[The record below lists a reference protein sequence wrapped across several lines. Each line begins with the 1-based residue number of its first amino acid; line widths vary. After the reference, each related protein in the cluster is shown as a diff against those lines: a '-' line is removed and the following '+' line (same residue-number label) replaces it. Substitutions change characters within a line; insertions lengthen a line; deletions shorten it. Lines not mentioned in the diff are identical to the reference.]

1 MLPKLTPEQAAKLAR
16 LWQWRAG
23 QQGIGYVE
31 LSDGRRLHALW
42 RIVEVRD
49 DRPFVWSFD
58 EDCALPLR
66 GAAPTLDDAVTRDGL
81 LRTARA
87 AWQSPRLHAQPL
99 WDFDE
104 PDKIARWDIHGAPR
118 CAGKTEEAA
127 LLAAILAAPEAT

>member
-1 MLPKLTPEQAAKLAR
+1 MLPELTPEQAAKLAR
-16 LWQWRAG
+16 LWVWLPW
-23 QQGIGYVE
+23 QQAVSPGG
-31 LSDGRRLHALW
+31 ALW
-42 RIVEVRD
+42 RI
-49 DRPFVWSFD
+49 
-58 EDCALPLR
+58 EDADGPTLR
-66 GAAPTLDDAVTRDGL
+66 RLRINGYGPDLDDAVTRDGL

-127 LLAAILAAPEAT
+127 LLAAILAAPEAK

>member
-1 MLPKLTPEQAAKLAR
+1 MLHELTPEQAAKLAR

-66 GAAPTLDDAVTRDGL
+66 GAAPTLDDDTTRDGL
-81 LRTARA
+81 LRTCRK
-87 AWQSPRLHAQPL
+87 AWMDDAFAMRSLSGKWKVYVRSGLEEHV
-99 WDFDE
+99 FE
-104 PDKIARWDIHGAPR
+104 GA
-118 CAGKTEEAA
+118 TEDAA